1 MLKKPLLLVAF
12 LFVGWPPVG
21 QGAYLTGNELVDL
34 CQAALEAMGA
44 GATLSSRELAE
55 AGQCIGYLEGVADMS
70 WAAGPS
76 AEPVVCLPPTLATAQ
91 LLGSVLA
98 YARTHPFHSDL
109 PAFGLVLSALEETFP
124 CEQ

>member
-1 MLKKPLLLVAF
+1 M
-12 LFVGWPPVG
+12 GS
-21 QGAYLTGNELVDL
+21 QGAYLTGNELVGL

-44 GATLSSRELAE
+44 GAKLSSRELAE

-76 AEPVVCLPPTLATAQ
+76 AEPVVCLPPTLTTAQ
-91 LLGSVLA
+91 LLWSVLA
-98 YARTHPFHSDL
+98 YARTNPSPSEL

-124 CEQ
+124 CEE